1 MPHFINHNLKV
12 AKFRSKE
19 ICFFFFSKHVYIWY
33 STSRGDDVMVKI
45 KPQYVKIKEY
55 IIQNIEDEKY
65 NENEQIESE
74 HALCELF
81 GVTRMTVRQAL
92 TELINENIIYSVP
105 KVGSFVCKKSRF
117 KSFDGLNSVTEDCAK
132 KKEDCTSHVVLNE
145 LEEATAL
152 MKKEMALEDN
162 KVWHVKRV
170 RLVNGEPLCFEDDYC
185 NYDLTGDIPLEVSS
199 TSLFNHFENDLN
211 LHIAFSD
218 QQIDAVLAGEELGK
232 YLQVDPVT
240 PLLRVLS
247 ITCLHNGKC
256 IEYGYTYYR
265 VDKYTFNQVA
275 YRRK

>member
-33 STSRGDDVMVKI
+33 STSRGDDVMVKR

-145 LEEATAL
+145 LEEATDL

-247 ITCLHNGKC
+247 IICLHNGKC